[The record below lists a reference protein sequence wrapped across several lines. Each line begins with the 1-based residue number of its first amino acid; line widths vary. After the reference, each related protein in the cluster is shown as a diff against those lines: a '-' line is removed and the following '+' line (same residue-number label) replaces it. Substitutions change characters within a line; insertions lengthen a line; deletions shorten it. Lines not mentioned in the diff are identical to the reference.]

1 MSFYDRHVMP
11 HLVTAACGTRPITRK
26 RALLVPRARG
36 QVLEL
41 GVGAGANLP
50 FYDAEQVQR
59 VSSVE
64 PSATLRARAKNVQ
77 TAVAI
82 DIRDGEAERL
92 PWADASFDT
101 VVCTFTL
108 CTVRDP
114 ALALREAR
122 RVLRPGGRFLYCE
135 HGLSGDVGVARWQRR
150 IEPVWKQLAGG
161 CHLTRDAERL
171 LGEAGFA
178 VVQLG
183 SGFLQRTPRFVGWH
197 VWGEAV
203 R

>member
-1 MSFYDRHVMP
+1 MP
-11 HLVTAACGTRPITRK
+11 RLVAAACGTRPITRK

-36 QVLEL
+36 HVLEL
-41 GVGAGANLP
+41 GVGAGPNLP
-50 FYDAEQVQR
+50 FYDAAQVER
-59 VSSVE
+59 VSGVE
-64 PSATLRARAKNVQ
+64 PSATLRARAGTVH
-77 TAVAI
+77 TAMAT

-114 ALALREAR
+114 ELALREAR

-135 HGLSGDVGVARWQRR
+135 HGLSDDPGVARWQRR
-150 IEPVWKQLAGG
+150 IEPVWKPLAGG
-161 CHLTRDAERL
+161 CHLTRDAEQL
-171 LGEAGFA
+171 LGAAGFSVA
-178 VVQLG
+178 RLG
-183 SGFLQRTPRFVGWH
+183 SGWLRGTPRFVGWH
-197 VWGEAV
+197 TWGEAT